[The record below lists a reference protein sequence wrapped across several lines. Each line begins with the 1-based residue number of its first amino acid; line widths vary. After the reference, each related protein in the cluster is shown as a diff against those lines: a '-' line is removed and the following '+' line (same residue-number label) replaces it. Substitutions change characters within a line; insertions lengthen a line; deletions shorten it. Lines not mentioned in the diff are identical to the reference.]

1 VSLELLFDF
10 FGGLSVFGASVLNKV
25 HITIDMKSLRSGKRS
40 SPAAL
45 DRNALGKMNN
55 ANRILSAEGAVPD
68 LVVLHH
74 FISHTYYLSP
84 ELKEIARHSSSF
96 DRQTEHALGYSITIH
111 AAIEGY

>member
-68 LVVLHH
+68 LVLPAEFERHDD
-74 FISHTYYLSP
+74 SLLSI
-84 ELKEIARHSSSF
+84 LRSSTFHIPTVS
-96 DRQTEHALGYSITIH
+96 
-111 AAIEGY
+111 